1 MELCQGAYINKKSLF
16 TRKKLPMS
24 DFCSVCVKEHDKLE
38 SEQRFIK
45 EIEEHTGHIVKC
57 LDSTSREVLYQCCT
71 CGETNHS
78 FISNMLT
85 NTGVCHL
92 CQNDKFKLQ
101 YDDIKQRVENKKL
114 ILISKPEEYT
124 NNKDK
129 LKLICTCGEKFEAV
143 LNDIRRG
150 KLCNNCKLD
159 RCRKTCLELYG
170 EDNVSKVPE
179 IFDKIQ
185 SSVFRRKHFILP
197 QTKRELIVMGY
208 EPQAITMLLQN
219 GTIQEDDIIVGKD
232 VPRFRYKDDEDKEH
246 IYFPDIHIKHTQL
259 IIEVKSTY
267 TFHYHVRLNYHKFR
281 SVLGNGYQL
290 RLIMF
295 NNRMECTDLL
305 CSTVDDVEKILLL

>member
-1 MELCQGAYINKKSLF
+1 
-16 TRKKLPMS
+16 
-24 DFCSVCVKEHDKLE
+24 
-38 SEQRFIK
+38 
-45 EIEEHTGHIVKC
+45 
-57 LDSTSREVLYQCCT
+57 
-71 CGETNHS
+71 
-78 FISNMLT
+78 MLT

-267 TFHYHVRLNYHKFR
+267 TFHYHVRLNYNKFR

-290 RLIMF
+290 RL
-295 NNRMECTDLL
+295 NN
-305 CSTVDDVEKILLL
+305 V